1 MVYYKAI
8 ENLLSADGATVW
20 LPEFDIAGCTNQVT
34 AGQQQCTLP
43 TLEWVCTDRALAE
56 AFIEGLLHSPKLFL
70 QVLTDRMVATFN
82 QQLHL
87 PRTSRHAA
95 FTSTLDILLS
105 ALSVYLNDVQ
115 AGRLGVV

>member
-1 MVYYKAI
+1 MVYYKTI

-43 TLEWVCTDRALAE
+43 TLEWVCTDGALAE
-56 AFIEGLLHSPKLFL
+56 AFVQFLLHAPKLFL
-70 QVLTDRMVATFN
+70 QVLANGMVAAFD

-87 PRTSRHAA
+87 TWSTGHLT
-95 FTSTLDILLS
+95 FILTLDSLLS
-105 ALSVYLNDVQ
+105 VLSTYPTDAP
-115 AGRLGVV
+115 AGCL